1 MNRKKSNKLHDS
13 QVTQLTDFNVAN
25 NELLISLDMN
35 MTLYF
40 KYESIQGYDPK
51 NYKVCN
57 TNTVCKNSIFRLNIS
72 LITI

>member
-1 MNRKKSNKLHDS
+1 MNRKKSNKLHDF

-25 NELLISLDMN
+25 NEFVISLDMN

-51 NYKVCN
+51 SYKVCN
-57 TNTVCKNSIFRLNIS
+57 TNTVCKSSIFRLNIS